1 MYMGINAVFATCTAG
16 VIASFVGG
24 YSAQQIADKLLSYMV
39 DEEALKKHVQHL
51 QSPEYQYEQALKE
64 VGATKDTHI
73 NEIRRQRKLDLLKYH
88 PDKLVDATEEQ
99 KTESGQIL
107 IKKMY
112 AFGIIETFRAKK

>member
-1 MYMGINAVFATCTAG
+1 M
-16 VIASFVGG
+16 
-24 YSAQQIADKLLSYMV
+24 LSYMV
-39 DEEALKKHVQHL
+39 DEETLNKHVQHL
-51 QSPEYQYEQALKE
+51 QSPEFQYEEALKE